1 MRTTYLFGCMIISS
15 LMCSNFAF
23 AQNITSGMSP
33 SDTIDYYS
41 MSLEDLMKVEI
52 TVASTKALTS
62 RESPGIVT
70 LITSEEIA
78 SSGAR
83 DLIDVLRLVPGF
95 EFGVDVQGVVGIGMR
110 GNWGHEGKILI
121 LWDGLEMNER
131 SFATTPLGHRFPLDQ
146 IDRIEIIRGPGSA
159 MYGGYAELGVI
170 NIISKKGKTL
180 QGGMVST
187 TYGQMRET
195 LGRKEANIMLGAG
208 KDDWSVDGKFTIGD
222 GNRSDRTY
230 KDVYGDSYDMK
241 NNSGTKNLMANAGVK
256 YKGLNVRLMYEDY
269 SLQQRDLFVGIMP
282 EAVDMSFKS
291 FHSEIKYDFAVSNKL
306 TITPRFRYKS
316 QRPWFTTSATAAALD
331 ATDFPGVFSD
341 KTVDQ
346 ALGEITAQ
354 ADVSEKVNLVGGIQ
368 YYTEKGKTVAGHEY
382 DFTGGTGIQFYNFS
396 AFGQGLFKLNLA
408 NVTLGA
414 CFNHHEQFG
423 SSFVPRIGVTKVIDK
438 FHGKLLFS
446 QAFRAPGIQNI
457 DSNPDIK
464 PELTTVFEI
473 ETGYQLNKNL
483 LLVANLYSISVD
495 DPIVYFYNSDTDTE
509 GYKNYDKTGTIGAE
523 IELRYKGEIGS
534 FTLNYSN
541 YSANG
546 MNKVASY
553 AVPDDD
559 NRLLA
564 LPQGKLNLYSNL
576 RLAKKISFNPSFT
589 YLSER
594 SGYTDAGLTQFDP
607 VLFVNTYFAFTD
619 VIAKGLELGAGVYNL
634 TDNDYS
640 FIQPYASDHAPLPQT
655 SREIVLKLKYKFKF

>member
-1 MRTTYLFGCMIISS
+1 MICS
-15 LMCSNFAF
+15 LLCSNFTF
-23 AQNITSGMSP
+23 GQSP
-33 SDTIDYYS
+33 ADTVDYYS

-131 SFATTPLGHRFPLDQ
+131 SFATTPLGHRFPLEQ

-170 NIISKKGKTL
+170 NITSKKGKAL

-187 TYGQMRET
+187 TYGQMTEALGRMEANVMLGTGNDEWAIDGKLT
-195 LGRKEANIMLGAG
+195 LGN
-208 KDDWSVDGKFTIGD
+208 

-230 KDVYGDSYDMK
+230 KDIYGDSYDMQD
-241 NNSGTKNLMANAGVK
+241 NSASKNLMANAGLR

-269 SLQQRDLFVGIMP
+269 SLEQRDLFDAIMP

-291 FHSEIKYDFAVSNKL
+291 FHSEIKYDHAVSNKL
-306 TITPRFRYKS
+306 TITPRFRYKR
-316 QRPWFTTSATAAALD
+316 QNPWSTTSATAAALD
-331 ATDFPGVFSD
+331 AGDFPGVFAD
-341 KTVDQ
+341 KRVDQ
-346 ALGEITAQ
+346 SLGEITAQ
-354 ADVSEKVNLVGGIQ
+354 VDVNEKVNITGGIQ
-368 YYTEKGKTVAGHEY
+368 YYIEKGQTVEGHEY

-396 AFGQGLFKLNLA
+396 AFGQGLFKLSFANL
-408 NVTLGA
+408 TLGA
-414 CFNHHEQFG
+414 CFNQHEQFG
-423 SSFVPRIGVTKVIDK
+423 SSFVPRIGFTKVLNK
-438 FHGKLLFS
+438 FHAKLLFS
-446 QAFRAPGIQNI
+446 QAFRAPSIQNI
-457 DSNPDIK
+457 DPNPNIK
-464 PELTTVFEI
+464 PELTTVFEV
-473 ETGYQLNKNL
+473 ETGYQLGKNV
-483 LLVANLYSISVD
+483 LLVANLYNITIN
-495 DPIVYFYNSDTDTE
+495 DPIVYFYDSDTDEE

-523 IELRYKGEIGS
+523 VELRFKSEIGS

-546 MNKVASY
+546 MNEVASY
-553 AVPDDD
+553 SVPGDD

-564 LPQGKLNLYSNL
+564 LPQGKINLYSNL
-576 RLAKKISFNPSFT
+576 RLAKQISFNPSFT

-594 SGYTDAGLTQFDP
+594 SGYDNEITITQFDP
-607 VLFVNTYFAFTD
+607 VLFVNAYFSFTD
-619 VIAKGLELGAGVYNL
+619 VLAKGLELGAGIYNL

-640 FIQPYASDHAPLPQT
+640 FIQPYNSGHAPLPQT
-655 SREIVLKLKYKFKF
+655 SREIVLRLKYKFKF